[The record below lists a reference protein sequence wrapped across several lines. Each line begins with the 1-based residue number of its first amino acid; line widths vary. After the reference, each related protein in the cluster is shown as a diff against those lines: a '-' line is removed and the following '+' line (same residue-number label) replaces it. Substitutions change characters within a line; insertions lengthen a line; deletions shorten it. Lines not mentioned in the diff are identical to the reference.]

1 MCVFVA
7 GDDGD
12 SVAGLKTVVPRKG
25 NAEARTVQEMW
36 PEVKECVEQE
46 AKARRGRKRA
56 ATDGDG
62 KEDVH
67 DHVKEKRQPRKNS
80 MPSCVGDSG
89 PDCAGEISEESPPG
103 SG

>member
-12 SVAGLKTVVPRKG
+12 SVPGLKTVVRRKG
-25 NAEARTVQEMW
+25 KAELKVQEQSV
-36 PEVKECVEQE
+36 PEVKETVEQG
-46 AKARRGRKRA
+46 AKPRRGRKRA
-56 ATDGDG
+56 ATDGHG
-62 KEDVH
+62 KEEVQ

-89 PDCAGEISEESPPG
+89 PDCAGEISA
-103 SG
+103 